1 MLNLMSWL
9 LGLAFALY
17 LLNFAVG
24 LAAQLRLG
32 RFGVWHHLL
41 YFAVFVS
48 AAATLVFLRSPWLA
62 VTVAC
67 LAIFP
72 RARPRTWLHPTLGV
86 VGLAGYVL
94 ALRTG

>member
-1 MLNLMSWL
+1 MLNWVAWILTV
-9 LGLAFALY
+9 AFALY

-32 RFGVWHHLL
+32 RFGIWHHLL

-48 AAATLVFLRSPWLA
+48 ALAALVFLRAGWLLL
-62 VTVAC
+62 TVAC
-67 LAIFP
+67 LAVFP

-86 VGLAGYVL
+86 LGLVGYLL
-94 ALRTG
+94 ALR

>member
-1 MLNLMSWL
+1 MSWV
-9 LGLAFALY
+9 LAVAFTLY

-32 RFGVWHHLL
+32 NFGIWHSLL
-41 YFAVFVS
+41 YFTVFVS
-48 AAATLVFLRSPWLA
+48 AVAALVFIRAPWLLL
-62 VTVAC
+62 TVAC

-86 VGLAGYVL
+86 VGLAGYL
-94 ALRTG
+94 LTLH